1 MASEGPP
8 GKPRVALPNNR
19 PSRRAKR
26 KNQTQ
31 HVPGEVPTSPAAR
44 IPTQVPHRKSG
55 SSATSSNVLG
65 QPTTSSASTVSRPGA
80 PTPTAHSNASP
91 GTIPPKQAKQPC
103 VSWAISGTCQLGSKC
118 RYDHSAN
125 VPSRI
130 NRERQETVGR
140 VDDARLARE
149 AVAVEFA
156 QKVQQAQ
163 EEAAAELARQA
174 ALQQAEAE
182 RVRARAHQAKQQ
194 AELHEW
200 DRARRAAEVVQKA
213 RQAQEEAAAAAEA
226 EAERARQAELQQV
239 EAERVRARAQ
249 HAKEQAALLEWD
261 RARRVAEVAQK
272 AQEEAAA
279 AAAEVAE
286 CARQEAVWQ
295 RAQDARNIRIE
306 EARRAREAAE
316 AAQKAQEDRAR
327 RTAQADA
334 RKAREAQQEE
344 ARQEEARRVRQAEQE
359 RERETVEAALKAR
372 QAQEKATRQARKVR
386 EARRARQA
394 EQEREAAEAALK
406 AQQAQEKAARQAE
419 IRRAREA
426 QQEEAR
432 RARQAEQEARMI
444 ELAKEEAAVTM
455 QHIVLDFTVVTF
467 SAGLA
472 IQDVLL
478 GFESCRIMIKNL
490 PVDATVKEVCELF
503 TQQGIEPGRFHVL
516 GLAMTP
522 AKKQEAF
529 LIGHENLKMVAI
541 ALEESGFRQERLS
554 FEIICHGGGDGMRA
568 SALDANT
575 LTFTWWAPSVAYLV
589 TFVDGGQAEA
599 KVRELDKRTCLGRRV
614 KAQMNQRSLGR
625 QVLILGFPPEVMD
638 QDVIK
643 MAGSDQVERRKAVT
657 FDTTQAAELIRRHID
672 SIPGVQITRFEQVTF
687 DSAGGMYSA
696 RVHFGSWTQTRD
708 VFNRCDQQRFPFI
721 GNNTFFWLRLPDRI
735 QYTIAI
741 SAPQYRAQKK
751 SWDDLVA
758 TVQGKRGLKL
768 WIVPRDRVHIV
779 RIGGEDK
786 KAVGSLKVR
795 VESLAVGEK
804 LEGWHPSLSQKF
816 MDRVLRDTGALLRV
830 DRRLRA
836 VKVYGERGSI
846 EAARALVNS
855 ELARLESQEQT
866 VLLKRQ
872 SVRFFVTRGLSILKE
887 ELGDENA
894 TLIVSPFPAKIIIK
908 GGDAARHTLSRLI
921 DESLDASNIVPRTG
935 DTEEAVCPICYVA
948 VTSPME
954 LGCGH
959 AYCSACIRHFL
970 TSASTF
976 PLVCMGDEDTCHV
989 PIPIPVVQRFLPI
1002 QQFTNILETAFIT
1015 YIDHHPRDFKYCTT
1029 PDCRQVYRCTTSETV
1044 SIIHCPACL
1053 SSVCSTCHEEGH
1065 EGMTCSQRKLIND
1078 PEEQERLSD
1087 EFATQSGYKKCP
1099 QCTVWIEKTKGCNHM
1114 TCKCGAHICWVCM
1127 GIFDAASV
1135 NKHIR
1140 AVHGGIHEANRSRAE
1155 PPFQPDFAGQQET
1168 ARLFALRR
1176 APLAQQQRQQAEED
1190 QRRLAQQ
1197 LLDARQLRERE
1208 DARRQ
1213 EEARIAA
1220 LAQQQRHDAEDAR
1233 HRLAQQLLHERQKQE
1248 DARTEEV
1255 RTAARLR
1262 QAKQLLDARRLR
1274 EQEDARIEE
1283 VRTAAQRQ
1291 RLAAEDARHRLA
1303 VRLRDARQVQ
1313 DREDARMQDEARKA
1327 ELSRGVAERRRVE
1340 EAGLRRVEEADLRRA
1355 AAARRQDQEPEA
1367 TEEGCVFQA
1376 WVAVILADSAWM
1388 RT

>member
-1 MASEGPP
+1 MRGQHVRVGVGVDDVDEGERERRERHVGVGGPLGIGRGVRLLLSPLLPGRTELHEHEIVQGGGERRHVGHLYRRKRRVDRTWALPGPLCSDESNKTPLPGARPQAYSTSPPSWTGTFAASSTPSPDRVLQMYCVRTTLVASHPSRASENDHMHDDPNTP
-8 GKPRVALPNNR
+8 EEDHVQRKPRRQIERLCPLTNR
-19 PSRRAKR
+19 FVELRRDP
-26 KNQTQ
+26 Q
-31 HVPGEVPTSPAAR
+31 EV
-44 IPTQVPHRKSG
+44 
-55 SSATSSNVLG
+55 
-65 QPTTSSASTVSRPGA
+65 
-80 PTPTAHSNASP
+80 
-91 GTIPPKQAKQPC
+91 
-103 VSWAISGTCQLGSKC
+103 SGTC
-118 RYDHSAN
+118 
-125 VPSRI
+125 
-130 NRERQETVGR
+130 
-140 VDDARLARE
+140 
-149 AVAVEFA
+149 
-156 QKVQQAQ
+156 
-163 EEAAAELARQA
+163 
-174 ALQQAEAE
+174 
-182 RVRARAHQAKQQ
+182 
-194 AELHEW
+194 
-200 DRARRAAEVVQKA
+200 
-213 RQAQEEAAAAAEA
+213 
-226 EAERARQAELQQV
+226 
-239 EAERVRARAQ
+239 
-249 HAKEQAALLEWD
+249 
-261 RARRVAEVAQK
+261 
-272 AQEEAAA
+272 
-279 AAAEVAE
+279 
-286 CARQEAVWQ
+286 
-295 RAQDARNIRIE
+295 
-306 EARRAREAAE
+306 
-316 AAQKAQEDRAR
+316 
-327 RTAQADA
+327 
-334 RKAREAQQEE
+334 
-344 ARQEEARRVRQAEQE
+344 
-359 RERETVEAALKAR
+359 
-372 QAQEKATRQARKVR
+372 
-386 EARRARQA
+386 
-394 EQEREAAEAALK
+394 
-406 AQQAQEKAARQAE
+406 
-419 IRRAREA
+419 
-426 QQEEAR
+426 
-432 RARQAEQEARMI
+432 
-444 ELAKEEAAVTM
+444 
-455 QHIVLDFTVVTF
+455 
-467 SAGLA
+467 A
-472 IQDVLL
+472 IS
-478 GFESCRIMIKNL
+478 FES
-490 PVDATVKEVCELF
+490 
-503 TQQGIEPGRFHVL
+503 
-516 GLAMTP
+516 
-522 AKKQEAF
+522 
-529 LIGHENLKMVAI
+529 
-541 ALEESGFRQERLS
+541 S
-554 FEIICHGGGDGMRA
+554 
-568 SALDANT
+568 
-575 LTFTWWAPSVAYLV
+575 
-589 TFVDGGQAEA
+589 
-599 KVRELDKRTCLGRRV
+599 
-614 KAQMNQRSLGR
+614 SL
-625 QVLILGFPPEVMD
+625 
-638 QDVIK
+638 
-643 MAGSDQVERRKAVT
+643 
-657 FDTTQAAELIRRHID
+657 
-672 SIPGVQITRFEQVTF
+672 
-687 DSAGGMYSA
+687 
-696 RVHFGSWTQTRD
+696 
-708 VFNRCDQQRFPFI
+708 
-721 GNNTFFWLRLPDRI
+721 
-735 QYTIAI
+735 
-741 SAPQYRAQKK
+741 
-751 SWDDLVA
+751 
-758 TVQGKRGLKL
+758 
-768 WIVPRDRVHIV
+768 
-779 RIGGEDK
+779 
-786 KAVGSLKVR
+786 
-795 VESLAVGEK
+795 
-804 LEGWHPSLSQKF
+804 
-816 MDRVLRDTGALLRV
+816 
-830 DRRLRA
+830 
-836 VKVYGERGSI
+836 VYGERGSI

-872 SVRFFVTRGLSILKE
+872 SVRFFVTRGLAILKE

-908 GGDAARHTLSRLI
+908 GGDAARHTLNRLI
-921 DESLDASNIVPRTG
+921 EESLDASNIVPRTG
-935 DTEEAVCPICYVA
+935 DTEEAVCPICYDA

-1065 EGMTCSQRKLIND
+1065 EGMTCSQRKLLND

-1114 TCKCGAHICWVCM
+1114 TCKCGTHICWVCM

-1140 AVHGGIHEANRSRAE
+1140 AAHGGIHEANRSRAE

-1176 APLAQQQRQQAEED
+1176 ATLAQQQRQQAEED

-1327 ELSRGVAERRRVE
+1327 ELSRGVAERRRAE
-1340 EAGLRRVEEADLRRA
+1340 EAGLRRAEEADLRRAAAARRQDQEPEATEEGCVCGSSVGRSDPRRQCMDAHMSRGAKLILNVQRQAAEDARHRVAVNLRNARMQDEARKAELSKGVAERRRAEEAGLRRAEEADLRRA

-1376 WVAVILADSAWM
+1376 WVAVTLADSAWM